1 MLPYA
6 AVFLHIPF
14 GQLFRTTL
22 VTVPF
27 VLVCLFVL
35 LLLRNAAA
43 DPPTGRYKLIHGL
56 NFFAL
61 LYGAYWNSNRDEAW
75 LPGVL
80 LCLPVIFL
88 VLALLLNRKPAANGT
103 PAAPPAPAT
112 NPPTSASPNGAPLV

>member
-6 AVFLHIPF
+6 AVLLRIPF
-14 GQLFRTTL
+14 EQLLRSTL

-43 DPPTGRYKLIHGL
+43 DPPRGRYRLIHGL
-56 NFFAL
+56 NLFNL
-61 LYGAYWNSNRDEAW
+61 LYGAYWYSNHDEAS

-80 LCLPVIFL
+80 LCLPVIFM
-88 VLALLLNRKPAANGT
+88 VLALMLNRKPAATGT
-103 PAAPPAPAT
+103 PAAPNA
-112 NPPTSASPNGAPLV
+112 NPPTPAGPNRAPLA